1 MKPACLCG
9 LLPLIL
15 GSALFGQTATGG
27 PSITS
32 VSNSASAAA
41 AIESNSWVSI
51 YGTGLSATTRSWQAS
66 DFIGSAL
73 PTTIDN
79 VSVLI
84 DGKKAA
90 IAYVSPTQLN
100 VLAPADTVSGT
111 VPVQVTN
118 AAGTAAGT
126 ANLQNYSPAIF
137 TFQGK
142 YAAARHNSDG
152 VVVAPA
158 GFLGSSVTS
167 RPAQPGES
175 IQIYATGLGATTPTV
190 PSGQLVAAPA
200 PLSDI
205 TQLHVTIGG
214 AAATVQ
220 YAGIVA
226 PGLYQINAM
235 VPQLVD
241 GDQPIVAAIGGASS
255 QSGISLPIESAVTG
269 TISVTL
275 TPNGSTIRCGA
286 TLALTA
292 KVNNTTNQLVAWQV
306 NGIAGGSAATGTVS
320 AAGVY
325 TAPAILPSSAVVQVT
340 AVSQQDNTAKASIT
354 INLQNSMPSITAVAP
369 ATLNPG
375 SATITV
381 NGTGFATGAVVY
393 LAGAA
398 LPTTVV
404 SDTQLTAT
412 ATVAMPVGR
421 LAAVKVTNPNPGTVT
436 STPLA
441 VPVRVAVEK
450 TPYANAVRF
459 LEMTTWGPTPQNVVD
474 LQTMGQDAWLAAQFA
489 RPASQ
494 WPDPD
499 NTTENATRLQTAFW
513 NVALSGG
520 DQLRQRAAFALAQIL
535 VVSAVK
541 DIQFEQMVSYQRVM
555 GDSAFGTYRN
565 LIDTITLN
573 PAMGNYL
580 DMVNNNKANPTTG
593 TVANENYARELVQ
606 LFTLGLVQLDSTGI
620 PITASGT
627 TLPEY
632 DQSVVTDMAK
642 VMTGWTYGE
651 TPNFA
656 SLWTNMPYY
665 FGPMVAFET
674 DHDTTQKTL
683 NLPIPCVIP
692 AGGTAES
699 DLSAALDCL
708 FRQNNLAPF
717 VSYRLIQRFVMSNP
731 SPAYVGRVASVFQSS
746 GGNLETVLTAILTDS
761 EAQSEG
767 SGKLRE
773 PILYATGLL
782 RSLNAATTAPGG
794 LTAQATTMGQTPL
807 APASVFSYFS
817 PFYVIPEVTP
827 ATVAPEFQAMNAS
840 TALARA
846 NFAYRV
852 ATNGISTGITVD
864 FTNLRDLANKPADL
878 VEALN
883 QALFRG
889 EMDSNVRAVLV
900 TAASGSTSLAARVRS
915 ALYAAAAAPQ
925 YQVER

>member
-1 MKPACLCG
+1 MKPASLCG
-9 LLPLIL
+9 LLPLVM
-15 GSALFGQTATGG
+15 GAALLGQTTTGG

-32 VSNSASAAA
+32 VSNCASGAA
-41 AIESNSWVSI
+41 AIESGSWVSI
-51 YGTGLSATTRSWQAS
+51 YGTGLSATTRPWQAS

-79 VSVLI
+79 VTVLI

-100 VLAPADTVSGT
+100 VQAPADTASGT
-111 VPVQVTN
+111 VPVQVNN
-118 AAGTAAGT
+118 AAGTAVGT
-126 ANLQNYSPAIF
+126 AILQNYSPALF
-137 TFQGK
+137 TLLGK
-142 YAAARHNSDG
+142 YAAARHNSDS

-167 RPAQPGES
+167 RPAQPGEL
-175 IQIYATGLGATTPTV
+175 IQIYATGLGPTTPTV
-190 PSGQLVAAPA
+190 PAGQLVATAA

-220 YAGIVA
+220 YAGIVW
-226 PGLYQINAM
+226 PGEYQINAV

-241 GDQPIVAAIGGASS
+241 GDQPILAAIGGASS
-255 QSGISLPIESAVTG
+255 QSGISLPIKNAITG

-286 TLALTA
+286 TLALTV
-292 KVNNTTNQLVAWQV
+292 KVNNTTNQLVTWQV
-306 NGIAGGSAATGTVS
+306 NGIAGGSAAVGTVS

-325 TAPAILPSSAVVQVT
+325 TAPAILPSSAAVLVT
-340 AVSQQDNTAKASIT
+340 AISQQDNTAKASIT
-354 INLQNSMPSITAVAP
+354 INLQNPVPSITTVTP

-404 SDTQLTAT
+404 SDTHLTAT

-450 TPYANAVRF
+450 MPYAQAVRF

-489 RPASQ
+489 QPASQ
-494 WPDPD
+494 WPEPD
-499 NTTENATRLQTAFW
+499 NTTENVTRLQTAFW
-513 NVALSGG
+513 NVALRGG

-555 GDSAFGTYRN
+555 GDNAFGTYRN
-565 LIDTITLN
+565 LINTITLN
-573 PAMGNYL
+573 PAMGDYL

-593 TVANENYARELVQ
+593 TVANENYARELMQ
-606 LFTLGLVQLDSTGI
+606 LFTVGLVQLDSMGV
-620 PITASGT
+620 PITASGAP
-627 TLPEY
+627 LPEY

-651 TPNFA
+651 TPGFA

-665 FGPMVAFET
+665 FGPMVAFEA

-683 NLPIPCVIP
+683 HLPIACVIP

-731 SPAYVGRVASVFQSS
+731 SPSYVGRVASVFQSS
-746 GGNLETVLTAILTDS
+746 GGNLQTVLTTILTDS

-767 SGKLRE
+767 SGKLTE

-782 RSLNAATTAPGG
+782 RALNAAITAPDA
-794 LTAQATTMGQTPL
+794 LTAQGTGMGQTPL
-807 APASVFSYFS
+807 GPASVFSYFS
-817 PFYVIPEVTP
+817 PFYVIPDLTP

-864 FTNLRDLANKPADL
+864 FTNLQDLANNPADL